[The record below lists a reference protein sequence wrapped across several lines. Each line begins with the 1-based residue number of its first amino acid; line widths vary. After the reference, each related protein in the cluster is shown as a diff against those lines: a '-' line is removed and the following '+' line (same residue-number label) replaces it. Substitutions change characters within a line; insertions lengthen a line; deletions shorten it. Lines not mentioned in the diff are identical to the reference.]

1 MWGMVEGGGS
11 RSYKGRGR
19 RLRRETLYET
29 ELLPV
34 IPADQ
39 RRKPYSFGEEKILV
53 SERGEEKPPF
63 EHNPSLI
70 TTKNNKEPI
79 PKEARRPRGV
89 LSAVSTAWHISHHRY
104 EAA

>member
-1 MWGMVEGGGS
+1 MVEGGGS

-53 SERGEEKPPF
+53 SERGGETTLRTQPVADHDEKQ
-63 EHNPSLI
+63 
-70 TTKNNKEPI
+70 
-79 PKEARRPRGV
+79 
-89 LSAVSTAWHISHHRY
+89 
-104 EAA
+104 